1 MGVGGVIVAGKRNFS
16 RAAQGGDGFA
26 IRLRPACG
34 ERQLLFFVLL
44 HLRIGEGVF
53 ALIIFAILL
62 AVSELALARRVVHQR
77 HQRHRFALHQFFKQ
91 RQRGVMRQFAA
102 QMQTVLGAVDAA
114 FLRLFD
120 GVDHLLQI
128 LQPIAAVAH
137 VANCHGIQYGGDAA
151 RHHQRVVAAHRRV
164 GRPVNFRARGEE
176 FIQIIGMQLNQP
188 RQQPAAFAV
197 HRLRQAALAF
207 GKGADFAV
215 LHLQRTAYHLVFQHQ
230 LNVIDNHEE
239 APIGCRRSA
248 TSLRTASSW
257 KMPTMAAPRV
267 LASRISSTTAA
278 LFLAS
283 SEAVG
288 SSSSRMG

>member
-1 MGVGGVIVAGKRNFS
+1 
-16 RAAQGGDGFA
+16 
-26 IRLRPACG
+26 
-34 ERQLLFFVLL
+34 
-44 HLRIGEGVF
+44 
-53 ALIIFAILL
+53 
-62 AVSELALARRVVHQR
+62 
-77 HQRHRFALHQFFKQ
+77 
-91 RQRGVMRQFAA
+91 MRQFAA
-102 QMQTVLGAVDAA
+102 QVQAVLGAVDAA

-137 VANCHGIQYGGDAA
+137 VANRHRIQYGGDAA
-151 RHHQRVVAAHRRV
+151 RHHQRVVAAHRRM
-164 GRPVNFRARGEE
+164 GGPVDFRARGEE

>member
-1 MGVGGVIVAGKRNFS
+1 MRQL
-16 RAAQGGDGFA
+16 AAQ
-26 IRLRPACG
+26 
-34 ERQLLFFVLL
+34 V
-44 HLRIGEGVF
+44 
-53 ALIIFAILL
+53 
-62 AVSELALARRVVHQR
+62 
-77 HQRHRFALHQFFKQ
+77 
-91 RQRGVMRQFAA
+91 
-102 QMQTVLGAVDAA
+102 QTVLGAVDAA

-137 VANCHGIQYGGDAA
+137 VANRHRVQHGGDAA
-151 RHHQRVVAAHRRV
+151 RHHQCVVAAHRRV
-164 GRPVNFRARGEE
+164 GGPVDLRARGEE
-176 FIQIIGMQLNQP
+176 FIQIIGMQLNQA
-188 RQQPAAFAV
+188 RQQPAAFAI
-197 HRLRQAALAF
+197 HRFWQAALAF
-207 GKGADFAV
+207 GKGADFAI
-215 LHLQRTAYHLVFQHQ
+215 LHLQRTVYHFVFQHQ
-230 LNVIDNHEE
+230 FDVIDNHAE
-239 APIGCRRSA
+239 APIGCKRSA